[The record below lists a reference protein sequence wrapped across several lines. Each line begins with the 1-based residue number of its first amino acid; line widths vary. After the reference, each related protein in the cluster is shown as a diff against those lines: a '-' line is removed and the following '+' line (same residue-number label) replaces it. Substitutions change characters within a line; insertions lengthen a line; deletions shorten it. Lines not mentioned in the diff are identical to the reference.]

1 MGMGSLQ
8 ILCIIVMEQANQYPF
23 QAEGGVLII
32 TFAARTV
39 HKL

>member
-1 MGMGSLQ
+1 MGMGSLH

-32 TFAARTV
+32 TFAVRTV
-39 HKL
+39 YKL